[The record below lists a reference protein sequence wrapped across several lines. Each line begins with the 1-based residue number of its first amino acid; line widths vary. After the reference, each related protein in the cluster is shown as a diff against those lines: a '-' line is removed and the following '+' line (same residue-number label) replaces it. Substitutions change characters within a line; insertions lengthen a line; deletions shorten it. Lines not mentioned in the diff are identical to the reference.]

1 MLSASCLTL
10 AKVRAFMPTASATW
24 VRVSRSSPKPSGNVA
39 GGFRRRRD
47 SSCPTLDKSY
57 RRFCPDSVPATLP
70 EQKGVPRVRGYA
82 RGTSPLLILPHSPSS
97 RPRLVGTDGASPCPP
112 PRLWHPRTARGVVC
126 ARRRQDKGA
135 CTGPPFPTPALATT
149 GTLTP
154 AHRPR
159 RQVHGSGVLL
169 GAMRVPHNP
178 HTPATLLY
186 RVVCYPARLVRHCK
200 GLSGWMSTPSM

>member
-1 MLSASCLTL
+1 MGDAPAHHTRGPAADDHAPGL
-10 AKVRAFMPTASATW
+10 RAACA
-24 VRVSRSSPKPSGNVA
+24 
-39 GGFRRRRD
+39 RR
-47 SSCPTLDKSY
+47 SY
-57 RRFCPDSVPATLP
+57 RPDGPRRTRACAATLGTHGFHFP
-70 EQKGVPRVRGYA
+70 HDRAHTRVRGYA
-82 RGTSPLLILPHSPSS
+82 RGTAPLLILPHSPSS

-135 CTGPPFPTPALATT
+135 CTGRPFPTPALAAT
-149 GTLTP
+149 GTPTP

-159 RQVHGSGVLL
+159 RQVHGSGVSL